1 MDTFTDLEELNLFLI
16 QSSQAG
22 ASTEPF
28 AALDVKHVA
37 PSDRAALC
45 RLCEEDAKKGPCFF
59 FHSRQ
64 ERLQA
69 SWGSLTTLRF
79 LQDQKCK
86 LREVAHIMYPSLRG
100 GGLVVAISVSDCHRE
115 RRLSDMTLL
124 WHQRKD

>member
-59 FHSRQ
+59 FT
-64 ERLQA
+64 A
-69 SWGSLTTLRF
+69 
-79 LQDQKCK
+79 
-86 LREVAHIMYPSLRG
+86 A
-100 GGLVVAISVSDCHRE
+100 
-115 RRLSDMTLL
+115 
-124 WHQRKD
+124 RKDFRLAGGR